1 MPKNKKTP
9 ATVAAVGRETEQAK
23 QQKPNSIYNCIT
35 DTDKKQDDFYIAG
48 MLPRGSEN
56 AITTVELLRRTG
68 YACKRQLTKVI
79 QAERKAGAMI
89 ASRTDGQGG
98 YFQPATKEE
107 LERYIRSMDHRARQI
122 MVTIATARKALKEL
136 DTPTEA

>member
-1 MPKNKKTP
+1 MPKNNKTP

-35 DTDKKQDDFYIAG
+35 DTDKKQEDFFIAG

-56 AITTVELLRRTG
+56 AVTTAELLRRTG
-68 YACKRQLTKVI
+68 YACKRQLTKAI
-79 QAERKAGAMI
+79 QAERKAGALI

-98 YFQPATKEE
+98 YFQPSSRAE
-107 LERYIRSMDHRARQI
+107 LEDYVRSMDHRARSI
-122 MVTIATARKALKEL
+122 MFTIKTARKALREMDK
-136 DTPTEA
+136 PPEA